1 MDTSTINLQYEK
13 SESVLELPV
22 IRQDVINNKDVY
34 IVRLPDER
42 ESSVLLYSFQ
52 INEPVPQSCT
62 CWMKGTNN
70 GEIVLEQDKYSLL
83 KSLYKEN
90 NSYSFK
96 VISRETDSNT
106 GGDMLILMDR
116 YGISHLTYLYH
127 KYLEEEIKIQTG
139 HEISCVVRKIDPR
152 GFLSLSICSTHSV
165 VGIFVTAERLFEE
178 IGFLPDIDTWFYDI
192 KPLMSSLQI
201 QNCSF
206 ANLFEEYEARENLW
220 IFSYLGFLEYL
231 IGKNKTKDIVR
242 LEKNVA
248 IFCALE
254 NWLLDGSDFSL
265 NFSLDK
271 RVIIR
276 QKAETNLK
284 KMGLLLDAIR
294 LVINHKDL
302 EFIHG
307 LIHSSMN
314 SGYIRNKSENFMIV
328 CNILAL
334 NSKLLQSEAKSILFL
349 FSIFIRECL
358 LDEKEI
364 TYLIFLLDLNLKQ
377 LSKQKEHLLLKL
389 QLTGVL
395 VLLFKELKD
404 AGNFVIRKSSFFRF
418 VNQLTSDSTL
428 EYSIKSL
435 LKIGEEQ
442 MDVGFDWNE
451 LIYDDILKQPLIA
464 PFTSQNKSQN
474 QAKLTVI
481 SEGGNRIFISSKGI
495 TLLSANQVEAYE
507 QFLYTPMKSFCKLL
521 GDKLQIGNINNRIHK
536 KDENYSFIDQNTEW
550 KKLFRPNQKAPI
562 PLKGSVLPVTI
573 NEVSDSGLVKV
584 SVGFL
589 HLTGTLS
596 INNVCKWGSREI
608 KPSDIFKPGQSFV
621 AEVSSESSEQVEFSL
636 NKLLWKAA
644 RHYLQVGDVVKA
656 KLISCTDKRII
667 YWITEDGFCGYSN
680 YLGAIYT
687 LKLGGIYKV
696 KVKSFQ
702 DTTQIIEFDLLNLM
716 VGYNFKVNEALRDTI
731 KNKLTKD
738 LFPAPEKNVLEPVLA
753 RRWSWELLH
762 VIDNEIAGGR
772 HTRQELFNL
781 LQTGKLLASWM
792 KSNLSYYYMGKLCYM
807 MTVDN
812 FCRDESFNSI
822 EVDFDM
828 IAFSENLLL
837 AYPDLKAERHTLQLL
852 SYYHSSNPAVTDL
865 LYDQMNGEN
874 SRLAELILA
883 SNLLYKNGADH
894 QLLYLVKKEIVALL
908 DEKID
913 TDSLV
918 QPQPQSQPQPQPS
931 PEPQKV
937 QSGKKEK
944 EPVESGSVDLGYES
958 TVKEF
963 KASIVFPANSCD
975 VPDMPV
981 QMDVILR
988 TIASFLN
995 SKGGTLFIGVNDDGS
1010 IRGLQ
1015 PDFMYLNGGVD
1026 LYERVIRKAVVDNF
1040 NKDINGLL
1048 EFRFHTWK
1056 TLTYCEIQVPAYE
1069 KPVSYKLCFWQRQG
1083 NETRIL
1089 RGSDLTDFIK
1099 RRFPSYPVDGI
1110 VKTCDIKTFLVM
1122 NADGSYM
1129 LTDQEPSAET
1139 AANSKVI
1146 TLYHSYSNGFVLF
1159 GYSNGRINKVPV
1171 RFLLSKTKDT
1181 LFRGEINTDN
1191 KLILLEAISE
1201 HMLLLIHTS
1210 RKGDEYVK
1218 VYDTANISPRSDVRK
1233 KGNVVVAAQKGEV
1246 KMYTLLNNKHRKA
1259 LKSIFYLSP
1268 APLGME
1274 IHKDKCK
1281 EAIEYLRNLHVT
1293 LDETK

>member
-1 MDTSTINLQYEK
+1 MDTSAINLQYEK

-22 IRQDVINNKDVY
+22 IRQDVINNKNVY

-42 ESSVLLYSFQ
+42 EMPVPLYSFQ
-52 INEPVPQSCT
+52 VNGPVPQNCT
-62 CWMKGTNN
+62 CWMRETSD
-70 GEIVLEQDKYSLL
+70 GELALEQDKYSLL

-90 NSYSFK
+90 KSYSFK
-96 VISRETDSNT
+96 VISRETDANT
-106 GGDMLILMDR
+106 GGDLLILMDR
-116 YGISHLTYLYH
+116 YGISHIAYLYH

-139 HEISCVVRKIDPR
+139 YDLNFVVRKIDPR
-152 GFLSLSICSTHSV
+152 GFLSLSICSSQSV

-178 IGFLPDIDTWFYDI
+178 IGFLSDIDTWFYDI
-192 KPLMSSLQI
+192 KPLMSSMQI

-206 ANLFEEYEARENLW
+206 SNLFEEYEARENLW
-220 IFSYLGFLEYL
+220 IFSYLGILEYL
-231 IGKNKTKDIVR
+231 ISKNKTKDIIS

-248 IFCALE
+248 IFCAVE
-254 NWLLDGSDFSL
+254 NWMLDGSDFSL

-271 RVIIR
+271 RVVIR

-284 KMGLLLDAIR
+284 KMTLLLDAIR

-302 EFIHG
+302 EFVRG

-314 SGYIRNKSENFMIV
+314 SGYIRNKSKNFMVV

-334 NSKLLQSEAKSILFL
+334 NPELLQSDVKSIIFL
-349 FSIFIRECL
+349 LSIFIRECL

-364 TYLIFLLDLNLKQ
+364 GYLIFLLDLNIKR

-395 VLLFKELKD
+395 VLLLKELKD

-418 VNQLTSDSTL
+418 VNQLTGDSTL
-428 EYSIKSL
+428 EYSMKSL

-442 MDVGFDWNE
+442 MNVGFDWNE
-451 LIYDDILKQPLIA
+451 LIHDDILKQPLIA
-464 PFTSQNKSQN
+464 PFTSQNKLIKQTK
-474 QAKLTVI
+474 QTVI
-481 SEGGNRIFISSKGI
+481 SESGNLIIISSKGI
-495 TLLSANQVEAYE
+495 TLLTANQVEAYE

-521 GDKLQIGNINNRIHK
+521 GDKLQVGNINTRIQK
-536 KDENYSFIDQNTEW
+536 KDENYSFIDQNKEW
-550 KKLFRPNQKAPI
+550 KKLFRANQKAPF
-562 PLKGSVLPVTI
+562 PLKGSVLPVKVD
-573 NEVSDSGLVKV
+573 EVSDSGLIKV

-589 HLTGTLS
+589 GLTGCLS
-596 INNVCKWGSREI
+596 INNICKWGSREI
-608 KPSDIFKPGQSFV
+608 KVSDIFKPGLSFA
-621 AEVSSESSEQVEFSL
+621 AEVNNDSYEQVEFSL
-636 NKLLWKAA
+636 SKLFWKAA
-644 RHYLQVGDVVKA
+644 RHYHQVGDVIKA
-656 KLISCTDKRII
+656 KLISCTDKRVI

-680 YLGAIYT
+680 YSGAIYT
-687 LKLGGIYKV
+687 LKLGSVYKV

-702 DTTQIIEFDLLNLM
+702 DATQTIEFDLVNLL
-716 VGYNFKVNEALRDTI
+716 VGYNFRVNDALRDTI

-738 LFPAPEKNVLEPVLA
+738 LFPTPEKNVLESVLS

-762 VIDNEIAGGR
+762 IIDNEIAGGT
-772 HTRQELFNL
+772 HTRQELFDL
-781 LQTGKLLASWM
+781 FQTGKLLASWL

-812 FCRDESFNSI
+812 FCRDESFDAI

-828 IAFSENLLL
+828 TAFSENLLL
-837 AYPDLKAERHTLQLL
+837 AYPDLKAERYILQLL

-865 LYDQMNGEN
+865 LYDQMNGDN

-883 SNLLYKNGADH
+883 SNLLYKNGADP
-894 QLLYLVKKEIVALL
+894 QLLHLVKKEIVVLL
-908 DEKID
+908 DKEID
-913 TDSLV
+913 TESLV
-918 QPQPQSQPQPQPS
+918 QPQLQSSVDSVKAQPIKEDE
-931 PEPQKV
+931 EP
-937 QSGKKEK
+937 
-944 EPVESGSVDLGYES
+944 VDLGYES

-963 KASIVFPANSCD
+963 KASIVYPANSCD
-975 VPDMPV
+975 IPDMPA

-995 SKGGTLFIGVNDDGS
+995 SKGGTLFIGVNNDGS
-1010 IRGLQ
+1010 VRGLQ
-1015 PDFMYLNGGVD
+1015 PDFTYLNGGID

-1040 NKDINGLL
+1040 SKDINGLL
-1048 EFRFHTWK
+1048 EFRFHTSK
-1056 TLTYCEIQVPAYE
+1056 SLTYCEIQVPPYE

-1099 RRFPSYPVDGI
+1099 RRFPSYPVDGV
-1110 VKTCDIKTFLVM
+1110 VKACDIKTFFVV
-1122 NADGSYM
+1122 NEDGSYL
-1129 LTDQEPSAET
+1129 LTEQEPQAET
-1139 AANSKVI
+1139 ISNSKVI
-1146 TLYHSYSNGFVLF
+1146 TLYHSYNNGFVLL

-1171 RFLLSKTKDT
+1171 RFLLNKTRDT

-1201 HMLLLIHTS
+1201 HMLLLIHTIQ
-1210 RKGDEYVK
+1210 KGVEYVK

-1233 KGNVVVAAQKGEV
+1233 KGNVVVTAQKEEV
-1246 KMYTLLNNKHRKA
+1246 KMYLLLNNKHRRA

-1268 APLGME
+1268 TPLGVE

-1281 EAIEYLRNLHVT
+1281 EAIEYLQNLHVT
-1293 LDETK
+1293 LGETK